1 MATVACLRSAWD
13 ALTPDQQ
20 AAVRA
25 AVVIEPTGW
34 LAIPARQFDEAGIEN
49 AVWDDPLLTDDH
61 AVALA
66 AAVESFA

>member
-13 ALTPDQQ
+13 ALTPAEQ

-34 LAIPARQFDEAGIEN
+34 LAIPATEVDGDGVEWALFDDER
-49 AVWDDPLLTDDH
+49 LTAEH
-61 AVALA
+61 AEALA
-66 AAVESFA
+66 AAVELWL